1 MVSEV
6 RIGELVEHA
15 IGGGWGSDE
24 RAPGSTEV
32 AVIRGAD
39 FPSFKLEPAGVPR
52 RFEKASK
59 VPQRTLQ
66 HGDIVLEI
74 SGGTKDR
81 STGRTVYIPQEAL
94 DQFGRPVIP
103 ASFCRLLRVDAAK
116 ADPLYVYYWLQEMHT
131 SGRAWLY
138 QVQSTGLSNFQ
149 FKHFLETEL
158 VRLPPIEE
166 QRAIAEVLG
175 ALDDRIEWCA
185 GAVGRL
191 EALLLELARGEA
203 AAVPVA
209 DLGTYV
215 NGGAYTKHA
224 TGAGRLVIRI
234 AELSSGVGPSSK
246 YADIEAPPERTA
258 YPGDILFSWSA
269 TLDAYRWTADEAVVN
284 QHIFKVLPSEP
295 WPAWFVYAKLK
306 EAMPTF
312 QKIAHDRA
320 TTMGH
325 IKRGHLEQVSVGLP
339 DEAHLEQVRDLG
351 DAIWDQHLRA
361 SREQLHLAN
370 LRDLLLPRLLSG
382 ELRIE
387 EPARL
392 LGAVA

>member
-1 MVSEV
+1 MS
-6 RIGELVEHA
+6 
-15 IGGGWGSDE
+15 SDSWE
-24 RAPGSTEV
+24 TLTLDEV
-32 AVIRGAD
+32 AHYQNGRATKPAEARDNGMLVVKIRELN
-39 FPSFKLEPAGVPR
+39 SGVT
-52 RFEKASK
+52 EKS
-59 VPQRTLQ
+59 V
-66 HGDIVLEI
+66 
-74 SGGTKDR
+74 
-81 STGRTVYIPQEAL
+81 
-94 DQFGRPVIP
+94 
-103 ASFCRLLRVDAAK
+103 RVDPNAVETKHKIRDGDLLFAWSASVGIYVWRGEEAALNQHIFRVQAKPGTDQLFLRYLLEYELRALLAAAEERQTTMGHVRK
-116 ADPLYVYYWLQEMHT
+116 ADL
-131 SGRAWLY
+131 A
-138 QVQSTGLSNFQ
+138 
-149 FKHFLETEL
+149 
-158 VRLPPIEE
+158 RLTCRRPPIEE

-203 AAVPVA
+203 ATVPVA
-209 DLGTYV
+209 ELAAYV

-224 TGAGRLVIRI
+224 TGTGRLVIRI

-312 QKIAHDRA
+312 RKIAHDRA

-339 DEAHLEQVRDLG
+339 DEAHLGQVRDLG
-351 DAIWDQHLRA
+351 DALWDQHLRV
-361 SREQLHLAN
+361 SREQQHLAN
-370 LRDLLLPRLLSG
+370 LRDMLLPRLLSG
-382 ELRIE
+382 AVRIE
-387 EPARL
+387 DPARV